1 MLVAGRGADIERWA
15 SDETPVGEGDG
26 AGKPGVWP
34 SLLSCLQAIRRM
46 TAWHSKWLTKEQI
59 PMTELLIE
67 VPEDI
72 LVSEKTDA
80 ARFSRELL
88 LLASIKLYELG
99 RMTSG
104 RAAELAGLSRLQ
116 FLMSLDRY
124 QVFPLSAELDEL
136 EQLHA
141 QRHHEY

>member
-1 MLVAGRGADIERWA
+1 
-15 SDETPVGEGDG
+15 
-26 AGKPGVWP
+26 
-34 SLLSCLQAIRRM
+34 
-46 TAWHSKWLTKEQI
+46 
-59 PMTELLIE
+59 MTELLIE

-104 RAAELAGLSRLQ
+104 RAAELAGLSRVQ

>member
-1 MLVAGRGADIERWA
+1 
-15 SDETPVGEGDG
+15 
-26 AGKPGVWP
+26 
-34 SLLSCLQAIRRM
+34 
-46 TAWHSKWLTKEQI
+46 
-59 PMTELLIE
+59 MTELLIE

-72 LVSEKTDA
+72 LVAEKTNA

-104 RAAELAGLSRLQ
+104 RAAELAGLSRVQ

>member
-1 MLVAGRGADIERWA
+1 
-15 SDETPVGEGDG
+15 
-26 AGKPGVWP
+26 
-34 SLLSCLQAIRRM
+34 
-46 TAWHSKWLTKEQI
+46 
-59 PMTELLIE
+59 MTELLIE

-99 RMTSG
+99 RLTSG

>member
-1 MLVAGRGADIERWA
+1 
-15 SDETPVGEGDG
+15 
-26 AGKPGVWP
+26 
-34 SLLSCLQAIRRM
+34 
-46 TAWHSKWLTKEQI
+46 
-59 PMTELLIE
+59 MTELLIE

-72 LVSEKTDA
+72 LVAEKTNA

-99 RMTSG
+99 RLTSG

>member
-1 MLVAGRGADIERWA
+1 
-15 SDETPVGEGDG
+15 
-26 AGKPGVWP
+26 
-34 SLLSCLQAIRRM
+34 
-46 TAWHSKWLTKEQI
+46 
-59 PMTELLIE
+59 MTELLIE
-67 VPEDI
+67 VPKDI
-72 LVSEKTDA
+72 LVAEKTDA

-104 RAAELAGLSRLQ
+104 RAAELAGLSRVQ

>member
-1 MLVAGRGADIERWA
+1 
-15 SDETPVGEGDG
+15 
-26 AGKPGVWP
+26 
-34 SLLSCLQAIRRM
+34 
-46 TAWHSKWLTKEQI
+46 
-59 PMTELLIE
+59 MTELLIE
-67 VPEDI
+67 VPKDI
-72 LVSEKTDA
+72 LVAEKTDA

-99 RMTSG
+99 RLTSG